1 MVCTFFGH
9 RDTPHDVE
17 ERLKAVL
24 TALITTKGVDTF
36 YIGHQGNFDFIARK
50 VVLKLKE
57 EFPHINYSI
66 ILAYIPTDR
75 ENFFTKDYEHTI
87 YPEELEKTPQRCA
100 ISKRNRWLIEHS
112 DIVVTYVRHTFGSSS
127 QFKELA
133 EKRGRTVLNIV

>member
-9 RDTPHDVE
+9 RDTPHNIE

-24 TALITTKGVDTF
+24 TVLITQKGVDTF
-36 YIGHQGNFDFIARK
+36 YIGHQGNFDFIAQK

-66 ILAYIPTDR
+66 VLAYIPAGK
-75 ENFFTKDYEHTI
+75 ENFFTEDYEHTM
-87 YPEELEKTPQRCA
+87 YPEELESTPPKFA

-112 DIVVTYVRHTFGSSS
+112 DMVVTYVWHTFGGSS

-133 EKRGRTVLNIV
+133 EKLGRTVINII